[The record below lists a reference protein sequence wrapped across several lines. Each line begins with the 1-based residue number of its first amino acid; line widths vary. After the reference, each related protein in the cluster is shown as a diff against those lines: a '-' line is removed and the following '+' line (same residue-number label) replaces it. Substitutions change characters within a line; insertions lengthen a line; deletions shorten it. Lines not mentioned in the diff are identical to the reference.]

1 MIQHVKHNF
10 ITKIMLKITQLI
22 LSSTFETSLLMTNP
36 QQIKNLKIFNIINEV
51 WNEINEV

>member
-22 LSSTFETSLLMTNP
+22 LSSTFETSLLMINP
-36 QQIKNLKIFNIINEV
+36 QQIKNLKIFNIKKEAI
-51 WNEINEV
+51 I

>member
-22 LSSTFETSLLMTNP
+22 LSSTFETSL
-36 QQIKNLKIFNIINEV
+36 NLKILSTNKKEV
-51 WNEINEV
+51 